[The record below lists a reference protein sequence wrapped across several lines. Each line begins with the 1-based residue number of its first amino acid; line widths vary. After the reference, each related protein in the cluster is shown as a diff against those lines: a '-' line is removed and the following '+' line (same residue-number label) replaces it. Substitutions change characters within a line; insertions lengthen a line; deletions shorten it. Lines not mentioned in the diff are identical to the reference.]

1 MIAPKEIAPID
12 YNKNTNDFIFTLDNF
27 LLFINYETE
36 TFSLQR
42 PDNIAYNESFDIL
55 KSPPKWF
62 DDIEFGVVDWV
73 KRAIKWD
80 DQTIRNSRHIVK
92 TSVEVDE
99 IMYHVEFNTK
109 TNDISVEI
117 PGKTIISHPNSL
129 FYDFPEFKYMD
140 NGGELITKLTF
151 EMFYLTQGLE
161 KKPDDHRKFSA
172 PITFTPKK
180 ISTSQYN
187 YKFEYKL
194 DYNLIFLEIP
204 KRQLHIHTNML
215 TLELGPTELTKMH
228 DGKLIEAIRNVVQ
241 AKSLSNT

>member
-1 MIAPKEIAPID
+1 MIVPKEIAPID

-73 KRAIKWD
+73 KKAIKWN
-80 DQTIRNSRHIVK
+80 DQTFRNDRHLVK

-99 IMYHVEFNTK
+99 IVYHVEFNTK
-109 TNDISVEI
+109 TNDLSIEI
-117 PGKTIISHPNSL
+117 PSKTIISHPNSL
-129 FYDFPEFKYMD
+129 FYDFPEFQFMD
-140 NGGELITKLTF
+140 NGELITLLTA
-151 EMFYLTQGLE
+151 EIFYKAQGLDV
-161 KKPDDHRKFSA
+161 KPSDRRKFYA
-172 PITFTPKK
+172 PIAFQPKK

-194 DYNLIFLEIP
+194 DYDLILLEIP
-204 KRQLHIHTNML
+204 TRKIHINML
-215 TLELGPTELTKMH
+215 TIEWGSTELTKMH
-228 DGKLIEAIRNVVQ
+228 DGKMIDAIRNVVHDKNQ
-241 AKSLSNT
+241 STE